1 MCGFICFI
9 NDNNLS
15 NKYLNYTYKD
25 ELSNHRGPNS
35 QKFYRD
41 NNFFAYFRRL
51 SIIDV
56 TQKSNQP
63 IISENKRYVLIFN
76 GEIYNFRELRTR
88 LKKKNITFKSNGDAE
103 VILKSFI
110 YYGEGFIEELRG
122 MFSFCIWDKHQQRLT
137 AYRDRFGQKPL
148 YYHRTNR
155 GLIISSE
162 IKDIKKVVDLSKDSS
177 TINKYLFRNILD
189 TNNQTFYNNLKRLEP
204 SRKLIFEKNTLKI
217 SKYYDLKFSEKK
229 HFDPEEFLDI
239 YNSNLKLHLQS
250 DVKIA
255 FLLSGGIDSSSV
267 VASSLN
273 FKKDIKAFTVIP
285 KHTFNEKPYI
295 NHFEKKKKISHEYIN
310 LDDKINVDSFKNALS
325 YQDEPFHGTNSLYQF
340 LLNQEIIKRKYKVV
354 ITGEGADEVLG
365 GYDRMFLYYMW
376 QLLDDNKIK
385 KFNDIAYERNLNKN
399 LLKKNILTL
408 KKNINNNATDFENN
422 KAFEYL
428 NSNSNKDKYYNLKWN
443 DLRTSDKNFFKKSLK
458 NSIYTNDL
466 QIALRMSDRNSMSS
480 SIENRTPYLD
490 HKFVD
495 YIFSIKS
502 EDFYYNNMSKGMLRF
517 AMKETCPKKILNRT
531 NKTGRPGSD
540 MYFIFKKV
548 FDDYI
553 DLLDTSDLN
562 NYGFDVEKI
571 KKTLLKYKK
580 SLNYSSNL
588 NKNFRNDM
596 NFFFRIYSYLVWSKL
611 G

>member
-1 MCGFICFI
+1 MCGYICFV
-9 NDNNLS
+9 NENNLA
-15 NKYLNYTYKD
+15 NKYLNYTYKN

-35 QKFYRD
+35 QKFYKE
-41 NNFFAYFRRL
+41 NNFLAYFRRL

-56 TQKSNQP
+56 THKSDQP
-63 IISENKRYVLIFN
+63 IISQDKRYILVFN
-76 GEIYNFRELRTR
+76 GEIYNFIELRNR
-88 LKKKNITFKSNGDAE
+88 LKKKNIKFKSNGDAE

-110 YYGEGFIEELRG
+110 YYGENFVDELRG
-122 MFSFCIWDKHQQRLT
+122 MFSFCIWDKHRQKLI

-148 YYHRTNR
+148 YYFKTNR

-162 IKDIKKVVDLSKDSS
+162 IKDINKIANLSKNSL

-189 TNNQTFYNNLKRLEP
+189 NNDETFYDNLKRLEP
-204 SRKLIFEKNTLKI
+204 SRRLIFEKNTIKI

-229 HFDPEEFLDI
+229 NFILEEFLDI
-239 YNSNLKLHLQS
+239 YNECLKLHLQS

-273 FKKDIKAFTVIP
+273 FKKNIKAFTVIP
-285 KHTFNEKPYI
+285 KYTYNEKPYI
-295 NHFEKKKKISHEYIN
+295 NHFIKQKKISHEYIN
-310 LDDKINVDSFKNALS
+310 LDDKINVDNFKKALS
-325 YQDEPFHGTNSLYQF
+325 FQDEPFHGTNSLYQF

-376 QLLDDNKIK
+376 QLLNDNKIK
-385 KFNDIAYERNLNKN
+385 KFDKIVFERNLNKD
-399 LLKKNILTL
+399 LLKKNILNL
-408 KKNINNNATDFENN
+408 KKNINKNITDFENN

-428 NSNSNKDKYYNLKWN
+428 NSNTNKNKYYNLRWN
-443 DLRTSDKNFFKKSLK
+443 DLRASNKNVFKKSLK
-458 NSIYTNDL
+458 NSIFTNDL

-517 AMKETCPKKILNRT
+517 AMRETCPKKILNRK

-553 DLLDTSDLN
+553 DLLETSDLT
-562 NYGFDVEKI
+562 NYGFGIEKI
-571 KKTLLKYKK
+571 KKTLFKFKK
-580 SLNYSSNL
+580 NLNYSSSL
-588 NKNFRNDM
+588 NKDFRNDM

-611 G
+611 N

>member
-1 MCGFICFI
+1 MCGYICFI
-9 NDNNLS
+9 NENNLS
-15 NKYLNYTYKD
+15 NQYLNYTYKD

-35 QKFYRD
+35 QKFYRE

-56 TQKSNQP
+56 TKKSDQP
-63 IISENKRYVLIFN
+63 IISENKRYILVFN

-88 LKKKNITFKSNGDAE
+88 LKKKNITFQSNGDAE

-110 YYGEGFIEELRG
+110 YYGESFVDELRG
-122 MFSFCIWDKHQQRLT
+122 MFSFCIWDKHLQRLT

-148 YYHRTNR
+148 YYFKTNR

-162 IKDIKKVVDLSKDSS
+162 IKDINKVVNLSKNSLN
-177 TINKYLFRNILD
+177 INKYLFRNILD
-189 TNNQTFYNNLKRLEP
+189 TSNQTFYNNLKRLEP
-204 SRKLIFEKNTLKI
+204 SRKLIFEKNAIKI
-217 SKYYDLKFSEKK
+217 SKYYDLKFSEKRN
-229 HFDPEEFLDI
+229 FDREEFLDI
-239 YNSNLKLHLQS
+239 YNDSLKLHLKS

-267 VASSLN
+267 VANSLN

-285 KHTFNEKPYI
+285 NYTFDEKPYI
-295 NHFEKKKKISHEYIN
+295 NHFIKQKKISHEYIN
-310 LDDKINVDSFKNALS
+310 LDDEINVDNFKKALS
-325 YQDEPFHGTNSLYQF
+325 YQDEPFHGINSLYQF
-340 LLNQEIIKRKYKVV
+340 LLNQEIKKRKYKVV

-365 GYDRMFLYYMW
+365 GYDRMFVYYMW
-376 QLLDDNKIK
+376 QLLNDNKTK
-385 KFNDIAYERNLNKN
+385 KFNEIVFEKNLNKN

-408 KKNINNNATDFENN
+408 KKNLNNNLTDFENN

-428 NSNSNKDKYYNLKWN
+428 NSNTNKNKYYNLKWN
-443 DLRTSDKNFFKKSLK
+443 NLATSDKNIFKKSLK
-458 NSIYTNDL
+458 NSIFTNDL
-466 QIALRMSDRNSMSS
+466 QVALRMSDRNSMSS

-495 YIFSIKS
+495 YVFSIKS

-517 AMKETCPKKILNRT
+517 AMKKTCPKKILNRK

-540 MYFIFKKV
+540 MYFIFEKV
-548 FDDYI
+548 FDDFM
-553 DLLDTSDLN
+553 DLLGSSDLT
-562 NYGFDVEKI
+562 NYGFNILKI
-571 KKTLLKYKK
+571 RETLLKYKK
-580 SLNYSSNL
+580 NLNYSSNL
-588 NKNFRNDM
+588 NKEFRNDM

-611 G
+611 Y

>member
-1 MCGFICFI
+1 MCGYICFI
-9 NDNNLS
+9 NENNLS

-35 QKFYRD
+35 QKFYRE

-56 TQKSNQP
+56 TKKSDQP
-63 IISENKRYVLIFN
+63 IISENKRYILVFN

-88 LKKKNITFKSNGDAE
+88 LKKKNITFQSNGDAE

-110 YYGEGFIEELRG
+110 YYGESFVDELRG
-122 MFSFCIWDKHQQRLT
+122 MFSFCIWDKHLQRLT

-148 YYHRTNR
+148 YYFKTNR

-162 IKDIKKVVDLSKDSS
+162 IKDINKVVNLNKNSL

-189 TNNQTFYNNLKRLEP
+189 TSNQTFYNNLKRLEP
-204 SRKLIFEKNTLKI
+204 SRKLIFEKNAIKI
-217 SKYYDLKFSEKK
+217 SKYYDLKFSEKRN
-229 HFDPEEFLDI
+229 FDRDEFLDI
-239 YNSNLKLHLQS
+239 YNDSLKLHLKS

-267 VASSLN
+267 VANSLN

-285 KHTFNEKPYI
+285 NYTFDEKPYI
-295 NHFEKKKKISHEYIN
+295 NHFIKQKKISHEYIN
-310 LDDKINVDSFKNALS
+310 LDDKINVDNFKKALS
-325 YQDEPFHGTNSLYQF
+325 YQDEPFHGINSLYQF
-340 LLNQEIIKRKYKVV
+340 LLNQEIKKRKYKVV

-365 GYDRMFLYYMW
+365 GYDRMFVYYMW
-376 QLLDDNKIK
+376 QLLNDSKTK
-385 KFNDIAYERNLNKN
+385 KFDEIVFEKNLNKN
-399 LLKKNILTL
+399 LLKKKILTL
-408 KKNINNNATDFENN
+408 KKNLNNNLTDFENN

-428 NSNSNKDKYYNLKWN
+428 NSNTNKNKYYNLKWN
-443 DLRTSDKNFFKKSLK
+443 NLATSDKNIFKKSLK
-458 NSIYTNDL
+458 NSIFTNDL

-495 YIFSIKS
+495 YVFSIKS

-517 AMKETCPKKILNRT
+517 AMKKTCPKKILNRK

-540 MYFIFKKV
+540 MYFIFEKV
-548 FDDYI
+548 FDDFM
-553 DLLDTSDLN
+553 DLLGSSDLT
-562 NYGFDVEKI
+562 NYGFNIEKI
-571 KKTLLKYKK
+571 RETLLKYKK
-580 SLNYSSNL
+580 NLIIAQISN
-588 NKNFRNDM
+588 NFIIIKR
-596 NFFFRIYSYLVWSKL
+596 
-611 G
+611 